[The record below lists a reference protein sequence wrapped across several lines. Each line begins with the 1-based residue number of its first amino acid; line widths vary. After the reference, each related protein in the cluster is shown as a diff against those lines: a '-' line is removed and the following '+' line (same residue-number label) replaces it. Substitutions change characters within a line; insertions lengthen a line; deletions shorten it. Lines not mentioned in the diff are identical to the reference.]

1 VEDAAGSVAAR
12 VSIQRGLI
20 CIRLLNEDG
29 AVARDVVTHLASV
42 KPAKLATAARS
53 SVKPTLSRAS
63 DMMAAAT
70 GPTPAD
76 VGSRYV
82 SVTECAEVSSLPRS
96 VILGWIDSKL
106 VRSLKVGKGN
116 TKRTVDLNDKDT
128 VSDADAE
135 MERVHDFFFAHM
147 QQLYPALA
155 ASTLY
160 RCAEVGQQANLNR
173 PGFLRLMA
181 LILARD
187 IDVLLVTD
195 AEQLCEPGCMPLLA
209 WILERNHVT
218 LHIEALPP
226 VLEHEAGLQ
235 PGLLIPIQ

>member
-1 VEDAAGSVAAR
+1 
-12 VSIQRGLI
+12 
-20 CIRLLNEDG
+20 
-29 AVARDVVTHLASV
+29 
-42 KPAKLATAARS
+42 
-53 SVKPTLSRAS
+53 
-63 DMMAAAT
+63 MAAAT

-116 TKRTVDLNDKDT
+116 TKRIVDLNDVLSFRDQSLVPSMPRMLTPGCRALLYTRVDKDT